1 MFENTKYSVV
11 NTITDT
17 FKLHKCSILL
27 KRSLTVIGYLHLHVW
42 LHPLKKKKLNFEGKI
57 RKMDVIFF
65 FFIKNPRRQSEIP
78 GPF

>member
-42 LHPLKKKKLNFEGKI
+42 LHPLKKKNLNFEGKI
-57 RKMDVIFF
+57 RKMDVKKIL
-65 FFIKNPRRQSEIP
+65 KKYY
-78 GPF
+78 